1 MFNIFKKKDKVV
13 ISLTSSPKEPKES
26 EKLEESKKYIRH
38 KGISLLSLPDN
49 YIVLDLETTGYNPHF
64 DEIIE
69 VACIRYSGS
78 EKIDSFHSYV
88 QPTPYGDDSIHY
100 VDDFI
105 TKLTGI
111 TDDMLVTA
119 PKFKDIANELYD
131 YLGDSVIVGHNVN
144 FDINFLYDNFLKC
157 LGCEFKNDYLDTMRL
172 SRIALPDLPHH
183 RLKDLK
189 EYFSIDGVQHRA
201 LNDCQI
207 THTVLSKLLDYIQE
221 NNVDLERYLHPK
233 RFDLTSLTGDV
244 TLNDPSNP
252 LYGKHCVFTGKLQ
265 RFVRKD
271 AAQIVCNIG
280 GCCDNS
286 VTKKTNFLIIGGLD
300 DIPLVKDG
308 KSTKMKKAE
317 KLILDGQDL
326 KILSESTFYDL
337 IEDSIKLIH
346 KIK

>member
-1 MFNIFKKKDKVV
+1 M
-13 ISLTSSPKEPKES
+13 ISLTSSPKES

-337 IEDSIKLIH
+337 IEDSIK
-346 KIK
+346 

>member
-189 EYFSIDGVQHRA
+189 EYFSIDGIQHRA

-207 THTVLSKLLDYIQE
+207 TYTILSELLDYIQE
-221 NNVDLERYLHPK
+221 NNIDLERYLHPK
-233 RFDLTSLTGDV
+233 SFDLTSLTGDV

-326 KILSESTFYDL
+326 KILSESTF
-337 IEDSIKLIH
+337 
-346 KIK
+346 

>member
-1 MFNIFKKKDKVV
+1 MFSISMNKDA
-13 ISLTSSPKEPKES
+13 ITLSMTSSHEDG
-26 EKLEESKKYIRH
+26 KKYTRH
-38 KGISLLSLPDN
+38 KGSSLLSLPDN
-49 YIVLDLETTGYNPHF
+49 YIVLDLETTGYNPRF

-69 VACIRYSGS
+69 VACIRYAGS
-78 EKIDSFHSYV
+78 EKIDTFHSYV
-88 QPTPYGDDSIHY
+88 QPTPYEDDEDDSIHY

-105 TKLTGI
+105 TELTGI
-111 TDDMLVTA
+111 SDDMLANA
-119 PKFKDIANELYD
+119 PKLKNIAKDLYD

-144 FDINFLYDNFLKC
+144 FDINFLYDNFLGC
-157 LGCEFKNDYLDTMRL
+157 LGCEFKNDFLDTMRL

-189 EYFSIDGVQHRA
+189 KYFSIDGIQHRA

-207 THTVLSKLLDYIQE
+207 THAVLFKLLDYIQE
-221 NNVDLERYLHPK
+221 NNIDLERHHHYK
-233 RFDLTSLTGDV
+233 NFDLSTLTGDV
-244 TLNDPSNP
+244 TLNEPSNP

-280 GCCDNS
+280 GFCDNN

-300 DIPLVKDG
+300 DNPLVKDG
-308 KSTKMKKAE
+308 KSSKMKKAE
-317 KLILDGQDL
+317 KMILDGQDL

-337 IEDSIKLIH
+337 IEDFFN
-346 KIK
+346 

>member
-111 TDDMLVTA
+111 TDDLLVTA

-337 IEDSIKLIH
+337 IEDSFN
-346 KIK
+346 

>member
-13 ISLTSSPKEPKES
+13 ISLTSSPKES
-26 EKLEESKKYIRH
+26 EKLEKSKKYIRH

-337 IEDSIKLIH
+337 IEDSIK
-346 KIK
+346 

>member
-300 DIPLVKDG
+300 NIPLVKDG

-337 IEDSIKLIH
+337 IEDSIK
-346 KIK
+346 

>member
-26 EKLEESKKYIRH
+26 EKLEKSKKYIRH

-233 RFDLTSLTGDV
+233 MFDLTSLTGDV

-337 IEDSIKLIH
+337 IEDSIK
-346 KIK
+346 

>member
-49 YIVLDLETTGYNPHF
+49 YIILDLETTGYNPHF

-157 LGCEFKNDYLDTMRL
+157 LGCEFKNDYMDTMRL

-337 IEDSIKLIH
+337 IEDSIK
-346 KIK
+346 

>member
-69 VACIRYSGS
+69 VARIRYSGS

-337 IEDSIKLIH
+337 IEDSIK
-346 KIK
+346 

>member
-13 ISLTSSPKEPKES
+13 ISLASSPKEPKES

-337 IEDSIKLIH
+337 IEDSIK
-346 KIK
+346 

>member
-1 MFNIFKKKDKVV
+1 MFNIFVNKDKIE
-13 ISLTSSPKEPKES
+13 ISETPSHIE
-26 EKLEESKKYIRH
+26 EKKSIRH
-38 KGISLLSLPDN
+38 KGSSLLSLPNN
-49 YIVLDLETTGYNPHF
+49 YIVLDLETTGYNPRF

-78 EKIDSFHSYV
+78 KKIDTFHSYV
-88 QPTPYGDDSIHY
+88 QPKPYEDGKDNSMHY

-105 TKLTGI
+105 TELTGI
-111 TDDMLVTA
+111 SDDMLANA
-119 PKFKDIANELYD
+119 PKFEDIAKDLYD
-131 YLGDSVIVGHNVN
+131 YLGDFVIVGHNVN
-144 FDINFLYDNFLKC
+144 FDINFLYDNFLEC

-183 RLKDLK
+183 CLKDLK
-189 EYFSIDGVQHRA
+189 EYFSIEEIQHRA

-207 THTVLSKLLDYIQE
+207 TNTVLSKLLNYIQK
-221 NNVDLERYLHPK
+221 NNIDLKRYQHSK
-233 RFDLTSLTGDV
+233 KFDLSSLTGDE

-271 AAQIVCNIG
+271 AAQIICNIG
-280 GCCDNS
+280 GFCDNT
-286 VTKKTNFLIIGGLD
+286 VTKKTNFLIIGGFE
-300 DIPLVKDG
+300 DIPLVKDS

-337 IEDSIKLIH
+337 IEDSFN
-346 KIK
+346 

>member
-78 EKIDSFHSYV
+78 EKIDSFRSYV

-337 IEDSIKLIH
+337 IEDSIK
-346 KIK
+346 

>member
-337 IEDSIKLIH
+337 IEDSFN
-346 KIK
+346 

>member
-317 KLILDGQDL
+317 ELILDGQDL

-337 IEDSIKLIH
+337 IEDSIK
-346 KIK
+346 

>member
-1 MFNIFKKKDKVV
+1 VFNIFKKKDKVV

-337 IEDSIKLIH
+337 IEDSIK
-346 KIK
+346 

>member
-1 MFNIFKKKDKVV
+1 MFNIIKLNVFANKGKIEISATPSHIEEKK
-13 ISLTSSPKEPKES
+13 S
-26 EKLEESKKYIRH
+26 IRH
-38 KGISLLSLPDN
+38 KGSSLLSLPNN
-49 YIVLDLETTGYNPHF
+49 YIVLDLETTGYNPRF

-78 EKIDSFHSYV
+78 KKIDTFHSYV
-88 QPTPYGDDSIHY
+88 QPEPYEDSKDDSMHY

-105 TKLTGI
+105 TELTGI
-111 TDDMLVTA
+111 SDDMLANA
-119 PKFKDIANELYD
+119 PKFKDIANDLYD

-144 FDINFLYDNFLKC
+144 FDINFLYDNFLEC

-183 RLKDLK
+183 CLKDLK
-189 EYFSIDGVQHRA
+189 KYFSIDGIQHRA

-207 THTVLSKLLDYIQE
+207 TNTVLSNLLDYIQE
-221 NNVDLERYLHPK
+221 NNIDLKRYQHSK
-233 RFDLTSLTGDV
+233 NFDLSSLTGDV

-280 GCCDNS
+280 DFCDNN

-300 DIPLVKDG
+300 DSPVVKDG

-337 IEDSIKLIH
+337 IEDSFN
-346 KIK
+346 

>member
-337 IEDSIKLIH
+337 IEDSFK
-346 KIK
+346 

>member
-189 EYFSIDGVQHRA
+189 EYFSIDGIQHRA

-207 THTVLSKLLDYIQE
+207 TYTILSELLDYIQE
-221 NNVDLERYLHPK
+221 NNIDLERYLHPK
-233 RFDLTSLTGDV
+233 SFDLTSLTGDV

-300 DIPLVKDG
+300 DILLVKDG

-337 IEDSIKLIH
+337 IEDSIK
-346 KIK
+346 

>member
-1 MFNIFKKKDKVV
+1 MIT
-13 ISLTSSPKEPKES
+13 ISINKYGMELSMAPSH
-26 EKLEESKKYIRH
+26 EESKKYTRH
-38 KGISLLSLPDN
+38 KGNSLLSLPDN
-49 YIVLDLETTGYNPHF
+49 YIVLDLETTGYNPRF

-78 EKIDSFHSYV
+78 KEIDTFHSYV
-88 QPTPYGDDSIHY
+88 QPMPYEDDEDGSMHY

-111 TDDMLVTA
+111 SDDMLADA
-119 PKFKDIANELYD
+119 PKFEDIAKDLYD
-131 YLGDSVIVGHNVN
+131 YIGDSVIVGHNVN
-144 FDINFLYDNFLKC
+144 FDINFLYDYFLNC
-157 LGCEFKNDYLDTMRL
+157 FGCEFSNDYLDTMRL

-189 EYFSIDGVQHRA
+189 KYFSIDGIQHRA

-207 THTVLSKLLDYIQE
+207 THAVLFKLFDYVQE
-221 NNVDLERYLHPK
+221 NNIDLERHCYHK
-233 RFDLTSLTGDV
+233 NFDLSSLTGDV
-244 TLNDPSNP
+244 ALNDLSNP

-280 GCCDNS
+280 GCCDNN

-300 DIPLVKDG
+300 DNSLVKGG
-308 KSTKMKKAE
+308 KSSKMKKAE
-317 KLILDGQDL
+317 KLILEGQDL

-337 IEDSIKLIH
+337 IEDSFN
-346 KIK
+346 

>member
-221 NNVDLERYLHPK
+221 NNVNLERYLHPK

-337 IEDSIKLIH
+337 IEDSIK
-346 KIK
+346 

>member
-49 YIVLDLETTGYNPHF
+49 YIVLDLETTGYNPRF

-78 EKIDSFHSYV
+78 EKIDTFHSYV

-337 IEDSIKLIH
+337 IEDSIK
-346 KIK
+346 

>member
-78 EKIDSFHSYV
+78 EKIDSFHSYI

-337 IEDSIKLIH
+337 IEDSFN
-346 KIK
+346 

>member
-1 MFNIFKKKDKVV
+1 MFNIFTKKDKVV

-337 IEDSIKLIH
+337 IEDSIK
-346 KIK
+346 

>member
-189 EYFSIDGVQHRA
+189 EYFSIGGVQHRA

-280 GCCDNS
+280 GFCDNN

-337 IEDSIKLIH
+337 IEDSFN
-346 KIK
+346 

>member
-317 KLILDGQDL
+317 KLILDDQDL

-337 IEDSIKLIH
+337 IEDSFN
-346 KIK
+346 

>member
-111 TDDMLVTA
+111 TDDILVTA

-337 IEDSIKLIH
+337 IEDSIK
-346 KIK
+346 

>member
-221 NNVDLERYLHPK
+221 NNIDLERYLHPK

-337 IEDSIKLIH
+337 IEDSIK
-346 KIK
+346 

>member
-157 LGCEFKNDYLDTMRL
+157 LGCELGV
-172 SRIALPDLPHH
+172 SRVLC
-183 RLKDLK
+183 K
-189 EYFSIDGVQHRA
+189 SIQ
-201 LNDCQI
+201 
-207 THTVLSKLLDYIQE
+207 
-221 NNVDLERYLHPK
+221 
-233 RFDLTSLTGDV
+233 
-244 TLNDPSNP
+244 
-252 LYGKHCVFTGKLQ
+252 
-265 RFVRKD
+265 
-271 AAQIVCNIG
+271 
-280 GCCDNS
+280 
-286 VTKKTNFLIIGGLD
+286 
-300 DIPLVKDG
+300 
-308 KSTKMKKAE
+308 
-317 KLILDGQDL
+317 
-326 KILSESTFYDL
+326 
-337 IEDSIKLIH
+337 
-346 KIK
+346 

>member
-337 IEDSIKLIH
+337 IEDSIK
-346 KIK
+346 

>member
-26 EKLEESKKYIRH
+26 EKLKESKKYIRH

-337 IEDSIKLIH
+337 IEDSFN
-346 KIK
+346 

>member
-172 SRIALPDLPHH
+172 SRIDLPDLPHH

-337 IEDSIKLIH
+337 IEDSIK
-346 KIK
+346 

>member
-1 MFNIFKKKDKVV
+1 MFNIIKLNVFANKGKIEISATPSHIEEKK
-13 ISLTSSPKEPKES
+13 S
-26 EKLEESKKYIRH
+26 IRQ
-38 KGISLLSLPDN
+38 KGSSLLSLPNN
-49 YIVLDLETTGYNPHF
+49 YIVLDLETTGYNPRF

-78 EKIDSFHSYV
+78 KKIDTFHSYV
-88 QPTPYGDDSIHY
+88 QPEPYEDGKDDSMHY

-105 TKLTGI
+105 TELTGI
-111 TDDMLVTA
+111 SDDMLANA
-119 PKFKDIANELYD
+119 PKFKDIANDLYD

-144 FDINFLYDNFLKC
+144 FDINFLYDNFLEC

-183 RLKDLK
+183 CLKDLK
-189 EYFSIDGVQHRA
+189 KYFSIDGIQHRA

-207 THTVLSKLLDYIQE
+207 TNTVLSNLLDYIQE
-221 NNVDLERYLHPK
+221 NNIDLKRYQHSK
-233 RFDLTSLTGDV
+233 NFDLSSLTGDV

-280 GCCDNS
+280 GFCDNN

-300 DIPLVKDG
+300 DSPVVKDG

-337 IEDSIKLIH
+337 IEDSFN
-346 KIK
+346 

>member
-1 MFNIFKKKDKVV
+1 MVTGN
-13 ISLTSSPKEPKES
+13 LHTSFYTP
-26 EKLEESKKYIRH
+26 EESKKYIRH

-189 EYFSIDGVQHRA
+189 EYFSIDGIQHRA

-207 THTVLSKLLDYIQE
+207 TYTILSELLDYIQE
-221 NNVDLERYLHPK
+221 NNIDLERYLHPK
-233 RFDLTSLTGDV
+233 SFDLTSLTGDV

-337 IEDSIKLIH
+337 IEDSIK
-346 KIK
+346 

>member
-207 THTVLSKLLDYIQE
+207 THTILSKLLDYIQE

-337 IEDSIKLIH
+337 IEDSIK
-346 KIK
+346 

>member
-221 NNVDLERYLHPK
+221 NNVDLECYLHPK

-337 IEDSIKLIH
+337 IEDSFN
-346 KIK
+346 

>member
-189 EYFSIDGVQHRA
+189 EYFSIDGVHHRA

-337 IEDSIKLIH
+337 IEDSIK
-346 KIK
+346 

>member
-233 RFDLTSLTGDV
+233 RFYLTSLTGDV

-337 IEDSIKLIH
+337 IEDSFN
-346 KIK
+346 

>member
-189 EYFSIDGVQHRA
+189 EYFSIDGIQHRA

-207 THTVLSKLLDYIQE
+207 TYTILSELLDYIQE
-221 NNVDLERYLHPK
+221 NNIDLERYLHPK
-233 RFDLTSLTGDV
+233 SFDLTSLTGDV

-280 GCCDNS
+280 GCYDNS

-337 IEDSIKLIH
+337 IEDSIK
-346 KIK
+346 